1 MAGLLLGAL
10 FVLRGFGVCVYTHV
24 MYDVHYYLTNME

>member
-1 MAGLLLGAL
+1 LLLGAL